1 MQYSQRD
8 QNLFKMVPSKHK
20 LNSND
25 RLFPCTAYLQQST
38 ANTLPSPL
46 HSAVP
51 FVSIPVP
58 AYQWEL
64 PGNLQIRNILF
75 SPPLPSNSN
84 ESSASHFVPPPVL
97 SLSVC
102 HFLAIEDLTF

>member
-20 LNSND
+20 LNSNA
-25 RLFPCTAYLQQST
+25 RLFPCTAYFQQST

-51 FVSIPVP
+51 CVSIPVP

-64 PGNLQIRNILF
+64 PGNLQIRNILCFLSPSVIVIKVVPLTLCPHPF
-75 SPPLPSNSN
+75 SR
-84 ESSASHFVPPPVL
+84 
-97 SLSVC
+97 SLSV
-102 HFLAIEDLTF
+102 ISWPSKT